1 MREVNLST
9 EIVLTNILNP
19 INDLRCDFHPNYA
32 LVLAKGKIVEFGE
45 SYKILK
51 KYENKN
57 AKIIDRSKFICM
69 PGFFD
74 MHFHWVQDDV
84 RLMPKDSLLTWLSKY
99 TWPYEAKFKSLDYT
113 KKKVAKFAQELIK
126 TGTFGGACYA
136 SIHPHTVDYA
146 MENFVGNFVV
156 GNVLMTM
163 NSPKYLTQSEANAIE
178 TVTELSQKY
187 KSGYAMTPR
196 FAITTSPEVMEMGAN
211 IARKNKSFIQTH
223 LSETKDEIEFVLSI
237 FKKIKG
243 FEKVKTYTEIYQ
255 RSKVLGPKTIMGHG
269 IYLNDNELKILAK
282 TKTIICH
289 CPTSNAPVSEQ
300 GLGSGLFDFRKTEK
314 HKIRW
319 ALGSDIGG
327 GPYLSMFDVMRSFV
341 VQNQKKKIKEATY
354 VKALYRATLMGATIL
369 GVEKLTGNFK
379 KNKQANFIFVDLKN
393 IKANDS
399 AEVVLKKIIT
409 STKNDRRQYD
419 QLVREAIYLGK
430 TIYTSIS
437 I

>member
-1 MREVNLST
+1 LST

-19 INDLRCDFHPNYA
+19 INDLRCDFHPEFA
-32 LVLAKGKIVEFGE
+32 LVLNKGKIVEFGE

-99 TWPYEAKFKSLDYT
+99 TWPYEAKFKSVDYT
-113 KKKVAKFAQELIK
+113 KKKVASFTKELIK
-126 TGTFGGACYA
+126 AGTFGGACYA

-163 NSPKYLTQSEANAIE
+163 NSPKYLTQTEASAIDS
-178 TVTELSQKY
+178 VSKLSLKY
-187 KSGYAMTPR
+187 KNSYAMTPR

-223 LSETKDEIEFVLSI
+223 LSETKDEIDFVLSLY
-237 FKKIKG
+237 KNMPG
-243 FEKVKTYTEIYQ
+243 FENVKSYTEIYQ
-255 RSKVLGPKTIMGHG
+255 CSKILGPKTIMGHG
-269 IYLNDNELKILAK
+269 IYLNENELKILAK
-282 TKTIICH
+282 TKTVVCH
-289 CPTSNAPVSEQ
+289 CPTSNAPVSEL
-300 GLGSGLFDFRKTEK
+300 GLGSGLFDFRKIEK
-314 HKIRW
+314 NKIRW

-341 VQNQKKKIKEATY
+341 SQNQKKKIKEATLI
-354 VKALYRATLMGATIL
+354 KALYRATLMGATIL
-369 GVEKLTGNFK
+369 GVDKQTGNFK
-379 KNKQANFIFVDLKN
+379 KNKQANFIFVDMKN
-393 IKANDS
+393 VKPHDN
-399 AEVVLKKIIT
+399 AEVVLKKIIN
-409 STKNDRRQYD
+409 SLKQDRNKLD
-419 QLVREAIYLGK
+419 HLVRESIYLGK

-437 I
+437 K

>member
-1 MREVNLST
+1 LST

-19 INDLRCDFHPNYA
+19 INDLRCDFHPEFA
-32 LVLAKGKIVEFGE
+32 LVLNKGKIVEFGE

-99 TWPYEAKFKSLDYT
+99 TWPYEAKFKSVDYT
-113 KKKVAKFAQELIK
+113 KKKVASFTKELIK
-126 TGTFGGACYA
+126 AGTFGGACYA

-163 NSPKYLTQSEANAIE
+163 NSPKYLTQTEASAIDS
-178 TVTELSQKY
+178 VSKLSLKY
-187 KSGYAMTPR
+187 KNSYAMTPR

-223 LSETKDEIEFVLSI
+223 LSETKDEIDFVLSLY
-237 FKKIKG
+237 KKMPG
-243 FEKVKTYTEIYQ
+243 FENVKSYTEIYQ
-255 RSKVLGPKTIMGHG
+255 RSKILGPKTIMGHG
-269 IYLNDNELKILAK
+269 IYLNENELKILAK
-282 TKTIICH
+282 TKTVVCH
-289 CPTSNAPVSEQ
+289 CPTSNAPVSEL
-300 GLGSGLFDFRKTEK
+300 GLGSGLFDFRKIEK
-314 HKIRW
+314 NKIRW

-341 VQNQKKKIKEATY
+341 SQNQKKKIKEATLI
-354 VKALYRATLMGATIL
+354 KALYRATLMGATIL
-369 GVEKLTGNFK
+369 GVDKQTGNFK
-379 KNKQANFIFVDLKN
+379 KNKQANFIFVDMKN
-393 IKANDS
+393 VKPHDN
-399 AEVVLKKIIT
+399 AEVVLKKIIN
-409 STKNDRRQYD
+409 SLKQDRNKLD
-419 QLVREAIYLGK
+419 HLVRESIYLGK

-437 I
+437 K

>member
-1 MREVNLST
+1 MST

-19 INDLRCDFHPNYA
+19 INDLRCDFHPEFA
-32 LVLAKGKIVEFGE
+32 LVLNKGKIVEFGE

-57 AKIIDRSKFICM
+57 AKIIDRSKYICM

-99 TWPYEAKFKSLDYT
+99 TWPYEAKFKSVDYT
-113 KKKVAKFAQELIK
+113 KKKVVSFTKELIK
-126 TGTFGGACYA
+126 AGTFGGACYA

-163 NSPKYLTQSEANAIE
+163 NSPKYLTQTEASAIE
-178 TVTELSQKY
+178 SVSKLSLKY
-187 KSGYAMTPR
+187 KNSYAMTPR

-223 LSETKDEIEFVLSI
+223 LSETKDEIDFVLSLY
-237 FKKIKG
+237 KKMPG
-243 FEKVKTYTEIYQ
+243 FENVKSYTEIYQ
-255 RSKVLGPKTIMGHG
+255 RSKILGPKTIMGHG
-269 IYLNDNELKILAK
+269 IYLNENELKILAK
-282 TKTIICH
+282 TKTVVCH
-289 CPTSNAPVSEQ
+289 CPTSNAPVSEL
-300 GLGSGLFDFRKTEK
+300 GLGSGLFDFRKIEK
-314 HKIRW
+314 NKIRW

-341 VQNQKKKIKEATY
+341 SQNQKKKIKEATLI
-354 VKALYRATLMGATIL
+354 KALYRATLMGATIL
-369 GVEKLTGNFK
+369 GVDKQTGNFK
-379 KNKQANFIFVDLKN
+379 KNKQANFIFVDMNNVKPHDN
-393 IKANDS
+393 
-399 AEVVLKKIIT
+399 AEVVLKKIIN
-409 STKNDRRQYD
+409 SMKKDRKKLD
-419 QLVREAIYLGK
+419 HLVRESIYLGK

-437 I
+437 K

>member
-1 MREVNLST
+1 LST

-19 INDLRCDFHPNYA
+19 INDLRCDFHPEFA
-32 LVLAKGKIVEFGE
+32 LVLNKGKIVEFGE

-99 TWPYEAKFKSLDYT
+99 TWPYEAKFKSVDYT
-113 KKKVAKFAQELIK
+113 KKKVASFTKELIK
-126 TGTFGGACYA
+126 AGTFGGACYA

-163 NSPKYLTQSEANAIE
+163 NSPKYLTQTEASAIDS
-178 TVTELSQKY
+178 VSKLSLKY
-187 KSGYAMTPR
+187 KNSYAMTPR

-223 LSETKDEIEFVLSI
+223 LSETKDEIDFVLSLY
-237 FKKIKG
+237 KKMPG
-243 FEKVKTYTEIYQ
+243 FENVKSYTEIYQ
-255 RSKVLGPKTIMGHG
+255 RSKILGPKTIMGHG
-269 IYLNDNELKILAK
+269 IYLNENELKILAK
-282 TKTIICH
+282 TKTVVCH
-289 CPTSNAPVSEQ
+289 CPTSNAPVSEL
-300 GLGSGLFDFRKTEK
+300 GLGSGLFDFRKIEK
-314 HKIRW
+314 NKIRW

-341 VQNQKKKIKEATY
+341 SQNQKKKIKEATLI
-354 VKALYRATLMGATIL
+354 KALYRATLMGATIL
-369 GVEKLTGNFK
+369 GVDKQTGNFK
-379 KNKQANFIFVDLKN
+379 KNKQANFIFVDMKN
-393 IKANDS
+393 VKPHDN
-399 AEVVLKKIIT
+399 AEVVLKKIIN
-409 STKNDRRQYD
+409 SVKQDRNKLD
-419 QLVREAIYLGK
+419 HLVRESIYLGK

-437 I
+437 K